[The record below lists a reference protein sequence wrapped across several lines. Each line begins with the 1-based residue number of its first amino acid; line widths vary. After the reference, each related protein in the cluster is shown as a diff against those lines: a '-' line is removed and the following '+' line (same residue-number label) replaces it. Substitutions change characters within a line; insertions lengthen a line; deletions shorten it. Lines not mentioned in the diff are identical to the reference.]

1 MSITKVDFTNGVE
14 KKNNQSTR
22 HTITVLVAHN
32 LNALSRIIGMFS
44 GRGFDIESI
53 SLGEGL
59 EPGLARI
66 TIITQGDERIV
77 EQITKQLHNVI
88 DVIKVK
94 DLTFEPF
101 IARELALIKVSA
113 PPSKRSEIMQI
124 VNVFRA
130 KIIDISPDKLT
141 VEVTGNGDK
150 VNAALGMLRQF
161 GLVEVARTGSVALK
175 REFSGE
181 TSISS

>member
-1 MSITKVDFTNGVE
+1 MTPSKVEFLNGTD
-14 KKNNQSTR
+14 KKGTQLPK
-22 HTITVLVAHN
+22 HTISVLVAHN

-44 GRGFDIESI
+44 GRGFDIDSI
-53 SLGEGL
+53 SFGQGQ

-66 TIITQGDERIV
+66 TITTQGDEQIV

-88 DVIKVK
+88 DVVKVK

-101 IARELALIKVSA
+101 ISRELALVKVSA
-113 PPSKRSEIMQI
+113 PPAKRSEIMQI

-130 KIIDISPDKLT
+130 KIIDISTDKLT
-141 VEVTGNGDK
+141 IEVTGSGDK
-150 VNAALGMLRQF
+150 IDAAIGLLRQF

-175 REFSGE
+175 REFTGD
-181 TSISS
+181 T

>member
-1 MSITKVDFTNGVE
+1 MTPTKVEFLNGAE
-14 KKNNQSTR
+14 KKSTQLPK
-22 HTITVLVAHN
+22 HTISVLVAHN

-44 GRGFDIESI
+44 GRGFDIDSI
-53 SLGEGL
+53 SFGQGQ
-59 EPGLARI
+59 EPGLALI
-66 TIITQGDERIV
+66 TITTQGDEQIV

-94 DLTFEPF
+94 DLTYVSF
-101 IARELALIKVSA
+101 IARELALVKVSA
-113 PPSKRSEIMQI
+113 PPAKRSEIMQI

-141 VEVTGNGDK
+141 IEVTGSGDK
-150 VNAALGMLRQF
+150 ISAAIGMLQQF

-175 REFSGE
+175 REFTGD
-181 TSISS
+181 T

>member
-1 MSITKVDFTNGVE
+1 MTPTKVEFLNGAE
-14 KKNNQSTR
+14 KKNAQLPK
-22 HTITVLVAHN
+22 HTISVLVSHN

-44 GRGFDIESI
+44 GRGFDIDSI
-53 SLGEGL
+53 SFGQAQ

-66 TIITQGDERIV
+66 TITTQGDEQIV

-94 DLTFEPF
+94 DLTYVSF
-101 IARELALIKVSA
+101 ISRELALVKVSA
-113 PPSKRSEIMQI
+113 PPAKRSEIMQI

-141 VEVTGNGDK
+141 IEVTGSGDK
-150 VNAALGMLRQF
+150 ISAAIGMLQQF

-175 REFSGE
+175 REFTGD
-181 TSISS
+181 T